1 MCCLKI
7 QCEFWCTRIIQH
19 ISGFSFHSPLFSLT
33 TKIWL
38 SDINLHQK
46 KSYLIY
52 IAWNYHS
59 TWIFAQKKSIFSLS
73 TLAQVCCTL
82 CKSQGLRFLIT
93 GWLMPSPHSSP
104 RAFTLIIL
112 GSITYQ
118 FHEQIPCTRCRRMHS
133 NSQGWEGMF
142 FQIQPHLPYSSAL
155 GKMHWSEP
163 ERMGFLLIFYQ
174 PLGIAPSHN

>member
-1 MCCLKI
+1 MWILMHKNNPTHFRLLLSLSTF
-7 QCEFWCTRIIQH
+7 QLDHKNLALWYQP
-19 ISGFSFHSPLFSLT
+19 SP
-33 TKIWL
+33 
-38 SDINLHQK
+38 K

-59 TWIFAQKKSIFSLS
+59 TWIFAQKKSIFSPLNFGPS
-73 TLAQVCCTL
+73 MLHALQISGLEIPDHRVADAFPTFF
-82 CKSQGLRFLIT
+82 SQGFYSYHT
-93 GWLMPSPHSSP
+93 
-104 RAFTLIIL
+104 

>member
-59 TWIFAQKKSIFSLS
+59 TWIFAQKKINFFPLNFGPSMLHALQISGLEIPDHRVADAFP
-73 TLAQVCCTL
+73 TFF
-82 CKSQGLRFLIT
+82 SQGFYSYHT
-93 GWLMPSPHSSP
+93 
-104 RAFTLIIL
+104 

>member
-1 MCCLKI
+1 M
-7 QCEFWCTRIIQH
+7 
-19 ISGFSFHSPLFSLT
+19 
-33 TKIWL
+33 
-38 SDINLHQK
+38 
-46 KSYLIY
+46 
-52 IAWNYHS
+52 
-59 TWIFAQKKSIFSLS
+59 WILMHKNNPTHFRLLLSLS
-73 TLAQVCCTL
+73 TFQLDHKSLALWYQPSPKKILPHLYSLELSQHINICTEKINFFPL
-82 CKSQGLRFLIT
+82 NFGPSMLHALQISGLEIPDHRVADAFPTFFSQGFYSYHT
-93 GWLMPSPHSSP
+93 
-104 RAFTLIIL
+104 